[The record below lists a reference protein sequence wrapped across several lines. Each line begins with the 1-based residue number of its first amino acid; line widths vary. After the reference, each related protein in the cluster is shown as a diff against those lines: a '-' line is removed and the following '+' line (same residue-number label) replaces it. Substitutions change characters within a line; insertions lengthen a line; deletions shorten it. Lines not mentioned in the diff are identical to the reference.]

1 MTAKPRQA
9 LWPTLGPAAASSM
22 LERRRARWMSPA
34 NIKSS
39 TRTIAGENA
48 ARKRS
53 GLWMFRAFVAKA
65 CQGAVF
71 LCSASTAA

>member
-34 NIKSS
+34 NTKSS
-39 TRTIAGENA
+39 TLTIAGENA
-48 ARKRS
+48 EREGS
-53 GLWMFRAFVAKA
+53 GLWTLVAFVAP
-65 CQGAVF
+65 
-71 LCSASTAA
+71 AARRGQLWELQI